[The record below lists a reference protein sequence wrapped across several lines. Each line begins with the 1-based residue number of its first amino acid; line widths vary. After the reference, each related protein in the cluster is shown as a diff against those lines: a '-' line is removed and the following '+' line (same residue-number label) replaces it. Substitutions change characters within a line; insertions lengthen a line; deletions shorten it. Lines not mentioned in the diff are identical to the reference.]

1 MSKLDDAKVILE
13 NLQTR
18 LPDINDLAI
27 ARTNGLIIASLSRM
41 ASTDNKMERLM
52 GGMASALF
60 SISKRAAEELLKGE
74 FISLTTEIS
83 TGNIFLIYTGKV
95 ILMVVTKKEPN
106 LGLIS
111 LELEEAAKKLNV
123 VFA

>member
-1 MSKLDDAKVILE
+1 
-13 NLQTR
+13 
-18 LPDINDLAI
+18 
-27 ARTNGLIIASLSRM
+27 
-41 ASTDNKMERLM
+41 M

-74 FISLTTEIS
+74 FISLVTEIS
-83 TGNIFLIYTGKV
+83 TGNIFLIFTGVV
-95 ILMVVTKKEPN
+95 ILVITTKKDPN

-111 LELEEAAKKLNV
+111 LELEEAAKKLNE